1 MTNELTKKPTVA
13 ELDGFSGYTDE
24 MAGEED
30 RPASANLSRGKRVK
44 FLSPK
49 WVTHPEG
56 VVLSSDLPLVVT
68 DIKRVV
74 VKWGKDKSQGPLE
87 CIVLGAGEIFPD
99 LKARNAATPREEWVH
114 DYQGN
119 LVGPWQRQ
127 RYVYLL
133 DLDKTMGHYTWI
145 DGYTYGGSIAL
156 KELTQQIDDRR
167 AWLGKLVFAKVF
179 LRDTFM
185 PTRYSKDGR
194 QRPDLVIAGWVE
206 PGVSPALLE
215 DQSSSGQL
223 PPAEE
228 QATPPKEDT
237 KKASAAK
244 STKEKKP
251 IAEEIDD
258 EIPFA

>member
-133 DLDKTMGHYTWI
+133 DLDKTMARYTWI
-145 DGYTYGGSIAL
+145 DGYTWGGTIAL
-156 KELTQQIDDRR
+156 KELTRQIDDRR
-167 AWLGKLVFAKVF
+167 AWLGKLVFAKVL

-194 QRPDLVIAGWVE
+194 QRPDLVIVDWIE

-228 QATPPKEDT
+228 KAAPPNEDT
-237 KKASAAK
+237 KTSAAK
-244 STKEKKP
+244 TAKEKKP
-251 IAEEIDD
+251 TTKELVDD
-258 EIPFA
+258 EIPY